1 MSGTIGNTNATKGK
15 PWRDAINRALARRA
29 EDHTVEG
36 GLNTLADKF
45 LAACEEG
52 DQWAMKELGDRVEGK
67 AAQSHTLGNEDGEE
81 FKVRQTVELIPL
93 ANDNITDSD
102 TE

>member
-1 MSGTIGNTNATKGK
+1 MAAPIGNTNGTKGK

-67 AAQSHTLGNEDGEE
+67 PAQSLSVGGIEGADPISMEVSFVGS
-81 FKVRQTVELIPL
+81 KVR
-93 ANDNITDSD
+93 S
-102 TE
+102 